1 MTNGYNA
8 KQESN
13 KYLEEIMKKLI
24 IILVVILILLFPI
37 SLKAKDGGT
46 VTYFPI
52 TFVYRVTVYN
62 GISGKD
68 GTTVKIFEKTVYDN
82 TEKTVYWYPD

>member
-1 MTNGYNA
+1 
-8 KQESN
+8 
-13 KYLEEIMKKLI
+13 MKKAI
-24 IILVVILILLFPI
+24 IILVVLLILLFPI

-62 GISGKD
+62 RVERDMTLK
-68 GTTVKIFEKTVYDN
+68 GTVVKIFGKTVYDN
-82 TEKTVYWYPD
+82 TEKTVYFFPD

>member
-1 MTNGYNA
+1 
-8 KQESN
+8 
-13 KYLEEIMKKLI
+13 MKKAI
-24 IILVVILILLFPI
+24 IILVVLLILLFPI

-62 GISGKD
+62 SVSEGMTLK
-68 GTTVKIFEKTVYDN
+68 GTVVKIFGKTVYDN
-82 TEKTVYWYPD
+82 TEKTVYYFPD

>member
-1 MTNGYNA
+1 
-8 KQESN
+8 
-13 KYLEEIMKKLI
+13 MKKFI

-62 GISGKD
+62 RVERDMTLK
-68 GTTVKIFEKTVYDN
+68 GTVVKIFGKTVYDN
-82 TEKTVYWYPD
+82 TEKTVYFFPE